1 MQSYIIL
8 TICFKGLSYKL
19 LILAILCSYTVI
31 DKLLP
36 ETRMLIGNLYN
47 FIYLC
52 MCLQKVGPNSSHWSS
67 QEISNSLNNRTQ
79 GYNCKNKMLQLSTDP
94 R

>member
-1 MQSYIIL
+1 MQSMQSYLIL
-8 TICFKGLSYKL
+8 TISFKGLSYN
-19 LILAILCSYTVI
+19 LCYYTVI

-36 ETRMLIGNLYN
+36 ETRMLSSNLCI

-52 MCLQKVGPNSSHWSS
+52 MCLQKVGPNSSHWCF
-67 QEISNSLNNRTQ
+67 QEISNSLNNGTQ
-79 GYNCKNKMLQLSTDP
+79 GYNCKNKMLQLQLSTDP